1 MVWPWCGFRFVSF
14 RFVSFRF
21 LFYLHPD
28 KSVSIKGLSDKWNIT
43 LTFVITLAGD
53 FLPLQIIYA
62 GKTKRC
68 HPNFQFPSGFCISQN
83 PKHWSNEEE
92 TMKLIDKIIIPYIVK
107 KRSELN
113 LPATQKALVIW
124 EVCWKGTGKVEVT
137 WLWICCST
145 SEYDPLFPTP
155 WFDCQ

>member
-1 MVWPWCGFRFVSF
+1 MAKRG
-14 RFVSFRF
+14 
-21 LFYLHPD
+21 D
-28 KSVSIKGLSDKWNIT
+28 KSVSIKGLSDKRNII
-43 LTFVITLAGD
+43 LTFVVTLAGD
-53 FLPLQIIYA
+53 FIPLQIVYA

-68 HPNFQFPSGFCISQN
+68 HPNFQFPSGFCIFQN

-124 EVCWKGTGKVEVT
+124 DVFKGQVTEKVLEKLKSVDCEFVAVPANMT
-137 WLWICCST
+137 HFFQ
-145 SEYDPLFPTP
+145 PLNLTVNI
-155 WFDCQ
+155 